1 MQRRTLIILG
11 LGLGASALA
20 APSLSTGLAAKTPE
34 ADKTPE
40 TTRPPAIDTTLKP
53 GVALGGHDAVAYFRE
68 GQPREG
74 RADLS
79 VRHAGVEWYFA
90 SEANRRAFITKPEAY
105 VPQYGGHCSWA
116 VAQGYTAKGDPL
128 AWRIEKGRLYLNYD
142 LAVKAEWEKDIPGNI
157 RKANSHWPKLAG
169 IE

>member
-11 LGLGASALA
+11 LGLGAIALA
-20 APSLSTGLAAKTPE
+20 ATSLSTGLAAKTPE

-40 TTRPPAIDTTLKP
+40 TTRPPAIDTTLTP
-53 GVALGGHDAVAYFRE
+53 GIALGGYDAVAYFRE

-79 VRHAGVEWYFA
+79 LRHAGVEWHFA
-90 SEANRRAFITKPEAY
+90 SEANRRAFKAKPEAY
-105 VPQYGGHCSWA
+105 IPQYGGHCSWA

-142 LAVKAEWEKDIPGNI
+142 LAVKAEWEKDIRGNI
-157 RKANSHWPKLAG
+157 RNANGHWPKLAG